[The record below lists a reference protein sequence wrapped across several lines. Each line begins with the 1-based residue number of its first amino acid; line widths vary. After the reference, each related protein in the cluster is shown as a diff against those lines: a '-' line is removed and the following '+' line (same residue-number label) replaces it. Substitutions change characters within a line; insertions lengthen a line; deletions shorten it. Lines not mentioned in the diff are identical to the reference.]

1 MGKTIDFQQQKDL
14 RVWRTVMEALHAIQ
28 NLEPWTFLGPED
40 TFLYLPKAENRWI
53 FFRWV
58 PAAPNEVVL
67 TVYPTLLAYRKSLET
82 PQTYRESTRNFIES
96 SYFEIYQTKSEDI
109 PAALRAVYRE
119 LRVDY
124 GDGLWPFVT
133 YKRWGYDE
141 ALPQG
146 RHLLLLENALGNLF
160 MQLRAVEAKPGSVD
174 FTKGEMCVRFYSPD
188 QGMWVNAAMPYALP
202 PKDPPFLQLNQ
213 DSTHVTQ
220 PLLDLPRSQT
230 LEQVDFD
237 FGWLDDSD
245 RKKMEEPRY
254 FPMITVFTDHKT
266 GNPLLTYRCHPDELI
281 ECAFHQWE
289 ALIQQHGRPET
300 LYVARDE
307 TFGLFNDFAQHIG
320 VTCRQV
326 EHLPTTEEYFRRHGL
341 V

>member
-14 RVWRTVMEALHAIQ
+14 RVWRTVMEELRVIQ

-67 TVYPTLLAYRKSLET
+67 TVYPSLLSYRKSLET

-96 SYFEIYQTKSEDI
+96 SYFEIYQTKAEDI
-109 PAALRAVYRE
+109 PAALRSVYRE
-119 LRVDY
+119 LGVDH

-141 ALPQG
+141 ALPRG

-188 QGMWVNAAMPYALP
+188 QGMWVNAAMPYNLP

-220 PLLDLPRSQT
+220 PLLDLPRSRWT
-230 LEQVDFD
+230 LTSA
-237 FGWLDDSD
+237 GWMTPTG
-245 RKKMEEPRY
+245 KKWRSHAISP
-254 FPMITVFTDHKT
+254 
-266 GNPLLTYRCHPDELI
+266 
-281 ECAFHQWE
+281 
-289 ALIQQHGRPET
+289 
-300 LYVARDE
+300 
-307 TFGLFNDFAQHIG
+307 
-320 VTCRQV
+320 
-326 EHLPTTEEYFRRHGL
+326 
-341 V
+341 

>member
-14 RVWRTVMEALHAIQ
+14 RVWRTVMEELRVIQ

-67 TVYPTLLAYRKSLET
+67 TVYPSLLSYRKSLET

-96 SYFEIYQTKSEDI
+96 SYFEIYQTKAEDI
-109 PAALRAVYRE
+109 PAALRSVYRE
-119 LRVDY
+119 LRVDH

-188 QGMWVNAAMPYALP
+188 QGMWVNAAMPYSLP

-245 RKKMEEPRY
+245 RKNGGAPL
-254 FPMITVFTDHKT
+254 FPHDHRLYRPQD
-266 GNPLLTYRCHPDELI
+266 GQPSPDLPLPP
-281 ECAFHQWE
+281 
-289 ALIQQHGRPET
+289 G
-300 LYVARDE
+300 
-307 TFGLFNDFAQHIG
+307 
-320 VTCRQV
+320 
-326 EHLPTTEEYFRRHGL
+326 
-341 V
+341 

>member
-14 RVWRTVMEALHAIQ
+14 RVWRTVMETLHAIQ

-67 TVYPTLLAYRKSLET
+67 TVYPSLPAYRKSLET

-96 SYFEIYQTKSEDI
+96 SYFEIYQTKAEDI

-119 LRVDY
+119 LGVDH

-141 ALPQG
+141 ALPRG

-213 DSTHVTQ
+213 DSTHVW
-220 PLLDLPRSQT
+220 T
-230 LEQVDFD
+230 LTSA
-237 FGWLDDSD
+237 GW
-245 RKKMEEPRY
+245 MTP
-254 FPMITVFTDHKT
+254 T
-266 GNPLLTYRCHPDELI
+266 GKRWRNPAISP
-281 ECAFHQWE
+281 
-289 ALIQQHGRPET
+289 
-300 LYVARDE
+300 
-307 TFGLFNDFAQHIG
+307 
-320 VTCRQV
+320 
-326 EHLPTTEEYFRRHGL
+326 
-341 V
+341 